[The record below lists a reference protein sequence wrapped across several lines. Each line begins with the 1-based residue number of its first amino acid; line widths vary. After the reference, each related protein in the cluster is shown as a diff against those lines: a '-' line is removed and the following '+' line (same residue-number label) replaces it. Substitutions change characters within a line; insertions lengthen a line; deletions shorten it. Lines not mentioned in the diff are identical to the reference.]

1 MALFII
7 DDISL
12 CLRLKSL
19 QMEAKES
26 FDQLCK
32 QLQLEEGSK
41 ERAWNVW
48 ESVST
53 KVVETA
59 QVNTLIT
66 CMCYLVLK
74 HG

>member
-1 MALFII
+1 
-7 DDISL
+7 
-12 CLRLKSL
+12 
-19 QMEAKES
+19 MEAKEW

-48 ESVST
+48 ESLST

-59 QVNTLIT
+59 QVNTLI
-66 CMCYLVLK
+66 MCYLVLK

>member
-1 MALFII
+1 
-7 DDISL
+7 
-12 CLRLKSL
+12 
-19 QMEAKES
+19 MEAKES
-26 FDQLCK
+26 FDLLCK

-41 ERAWNVW
+41 ERAWIVW